1 MNLPLP
7 DPAEIDRLERERA
20 AGISSRDVVRLFEDK
35 GARLSAATLRKYVQA
50 GLLPRSRR
58 VGRKGKHAGST
69 GLYPVSVV
77 RRIALIKRMMA
88 AGLTLEEIRESY
100 AVLRHRIE
108 DVESAFGDVAADL
121 AARAES
127 HPRRRDAEMEL
138 EQAAREVRE
147 GLERLERAAGLVAR
161 RTEGVSGA

>member
-1 MNLPLP
+1 MNLTLLP
-7 DPAEIDRLERERA
+7 PAEIERLERERA
-20 AGISSRDVVRLFEDK
+20 AGISSRDVVRLFEEK
-35 GARLSAATLRKYVQA
+35 GARLSAATLRKYVQT

-100 AVLRHRIE
+100 AALHHRIE
-108 DVESAFGDVAADL
+108 DAAASLAEVVADL
-121 AARAES
+121 ESRAAR
-127 HPRRRDAEMEL
+127 HPRGRDAQREL
-138 EQAAREVRE
+138 RQAERQARAAV
-147 GLERLERAAGLVAR
+147 ERLERAAGLLAR
-161 RTEGVSGA
+161 RTEAGA